1 MNTKGTHRVS
11 DGLPVDFLDARA
23 AWARAA
29 RPILQRVAWH
39 YNATIT
45 DQELA
50 DESQDRLASAPTC
63 RCGTGSERRFM
74 PWPRMTISGRNPR
87 IRAARARR
95 DYRRRLR
102 RRDQKYVGEI
112 VTEPLI
118 EERAARE
125 RFACYKYFGAVM
137 PADGGRPT
145 RTKEVAAKRE
155 RARRRKEPQP
165 QRVACPTCHLVL
177 PMSGRCD
184 NCLPQI
190 LKRGVCGL
198 AEC

>member
-29 RPILQRVAWH
+29 RPILQRVARH

-45 DQELA
+45 YQELA
-50 DESQDRLASAPTC
+50 DESQDRAGIRTDMPMRHWIGKMLYAVAKDDYKRTEPLLTALC
-63 RCGTGSERRFM
+63 VHADGTIGDGFADA
-74 PWPRMTISGRNPR
+74 IRNT
-87 IRAARARR
+87 
-95 DYRRRLR
+95 Y
-102 RRDQKYVGEI
+102 GEI

-145 RTKEVAAKRE
+145 LTKEVAAKRE

-165 QRVACPTCHLVL
+165 QLVACPTCHLVL

-184 NCLPQI
+184 NCSP
-190 LKRGVCGL
+190 RS
-198 AEC
+198 